1 MTTGTLD
8 RRTALLLVLGVAVVL
23 TLRLLVFGD
32 KPAAVVAASDS
43 IPMTEKRL
51 AKLRADVATVPGK
64 EQVARLVMNDLA
76 AREKG
81 MVRADTAAQAQ
92 AQLLEIV
99 RRTGKDEGIDVRG
112 AEEMRVR
119 PLANDYG
126 EVIVAVSF
134 NCRIDQFVNFMADL
148 ANLPELVATSDIR
161 VTTAN
166 VANLK
171 DKNVTV
177 RLALSGVVPRKL
189 VPEKKGVDSF

>member
-23 TLRLLVFGD
+23 MVRFMVFGD

-171 DKNVTV
+171 DKSVTV

>member
-1 MTTGTLD
+1 MSTGTLD

-23 TLRLLVFGD
+23 ALRFMVFGD
-32 KPAAVVAASDS
+32 KPASVVAASDS

-51 AKLRADVATVPGK
+51 AKLRAEVATVPGK
-64 EQVARLVMNDLA
+64 EKVARVVLSDLA

-126 EVIVAVSF
+126 EVIVAVTF

-166 VANLK
+166 VANPK
-171 DKNVTV
+171 EKTVTV

>member
-1 MTTGTLD
+1 MTTGKLD
-8 RRTALLLVLGVAVVL
+8 RRTGLLLVLGVMVVL
-23 TLRLLVFGD
+23 VLRFVVFAD
-32 KPAAVVAASDS
+32 RPASVVAAADS
-43 IPMTEKRL
+43 IPMAEKRL
-51 AKLRADVATVPGK
+51 AKLRADVATIPGK
-64 EQVARLVMNDLA
+64 EKVARLVLNDLA
-76 AREKG
+76 TREKG

-99 RRTGKDEGIDVRG
+99 RRTGKGEGIDVRG

-161 VTTAN
+161 VTTAP
-166 VANLK
+166 NLK
-171 DKNVTV
+171 DKSVMV
-177 RLALSGVVPRKL
+177 RLALSGVVPRRL
-189 VPEKKGVDSF
+189 VPEKKGVDSL

>member
-23 TLRLLVFGD
+23 VLRFMVFGD

-43 IPMTEKRL
+43 IPMAEKRL

-64 EQVARLVMNDLA
+64 EKVARVVLTDLA

-171 DKNVTV
+171 DKSVTV

>member
-8 RRTALLLVLGVAVVL
+8 RRTALLLVLGVAAVL
-23 TLRLLVFGD
+23 MLRLLVFGD

-171 DKNVTV
+171 DKSVTV

-189 VPEKKGVDSF
+189 VPEKKGVESF

>member
-1 MTTGTLD
+1 MTAGTLD
-8 RRTALLLVLGVAVVL
+8 RRTALLLVLGVAAVL
-23 TLRLLVFGD
+23 VLRFMVFGYT
-32 KPAAVVAASDS
+32 PAAVVAASDS

-51 AKLRADVATVPGK
+51 AKLRADVATLPGK
-64 EQVARLVMNDLA
+64 EKVARVVLADLA

-166 VANLK
+166 AANLK
-171 DKNVTV
+171 DKSVTV

>member
-23 TLRLLVFGD
+23 MVRFMVFGD

>member
-8 RRTALLLVLGVAVVL
+8 RRTVLLLALGVMVVL
-23 TLRLLVFGD
+23 VLRFVVFAD
-32 KPAAVVAASDS
+32 KPASVVAATDS
-43 IPMTEKRL
+43 IPMAEKRL
-51 AKLRADVATVPGK
+51 AKLRADVATIPGK
-64 EQVARLVMNDLA
+64 EKVARLVLSDLA
-76 AREKG
+76 TREKG

-99 RRTGKDEGIDVRG
+99 RRTGKGEGIDVRG

-148 ANLPELVATSDIR
+148 ANLPDLVATSDIR
-161 VTTAN
+161 VTTAP
-166 VANLK
+166 NLK
-171 DKNVTV
+171 DKSVTV

-189 VPEKKGVDSF
+189 VPEKKGVDSL

>member
-8 RRTALLLVLGVAVVL
+8 RRTAVLLVLGVAAVL
-23 TLRLLVFGD
+23 VLRFMVFGD

-43 IPMTEKRL
+43 IPMAEKRL
-51 AKLRADVATVPGK
+51 AKLRADVATLPGK
-64 EQVARLVMNDLA
+64 EKVARVVLSDLA

-166 VANLK
+166 VANPK
-171 DKNVTV
+171 EKTVTV

-189 VPEKKGVDSF
+189 VPEKKGVDLF

>member
-1 MTTGTLD
+1 M
-8 RRTALLLVLGVAVVL
+8 
-23 TLRLLVFGD
+23 
-32 KPAAVVAASDS
+32 
-43 IPMTEKRL
+43 
-51 AKLRADVATVPGK
+51 PGK
-64 EQVARLVMNDLA
+64 EKVARVVLADLA

-166 VANLK
+166 AANLK
-171 DKNVTV
+171 DKSVTV

>member
-23 TLRLLVFGD
+23 VLRFVVFGD

-43 IPMTEKRL
+43 IPMAEKRL
-51 AKLRADVATVPGK
+51 AKLRADVATLPGK
-64 EQVARLVMNDLA
+64 EKVARVVLSDLA

-81 MVRADTAAQAQ
+81 MVRAETAAQAQ

-161 VTTAN
+161 VTTAS
-166 VANLK
+166 VANPK
-171 DKNVTV
+171 EKTVTV

>member
-8 RRTALLLVLGVAVVL
+8 RRTALLLVLGVAAVL
-23 TLRLLVFGD
+23 VLRFTVFGD

-43 IPMTEKRL
+43 IPMAEKRL
-51 AKLRADVATVPGK
+51 AKLRADVATLPGK
-64 EQVARLVMNDLA
+64 EKVARVVLSDLA
-76 AREKG
+76 VRERG

-166 VANLK
+166 VANPK
-171 DKNVTV
+171 EKTVTV

-189 VPEKKGVDSF
+189 VPEKKGMDSF